1 LEASVDGNSWT
12 PMVAKSSNDTFLSRE
27 GLETSGGNINL
38 GYNSQ
43 PFSNTTYSIYK
54 PFVTYYPPDDVT
66 IKSVSALKQ
75 YSRTTGC
82 KVELRRLAANTWQ
95 KDLNKKEDFS
105 VNLFLSISSS
115 WTPGTKL
122 NCVVTNYNSISG
134 ELTFDA
140 TPGVSGTCKFC
151 IIVRSGDGT
160 GLISNT
166 IISTSFMVEAP
177 LLQFSLPSMTVQAD
191 SQAARS
197 LARCAYVAGAYTGSP
212 GVVYPFYP
220 EGSNTPLYLYFG
232 KVDNGGQRWMFQ
244 GQKTGSPF
252 VTQGIMPE
260 SGAQIT
266 ISGTPQ
272 NVRYDTYTGVVLTKL
287 FEGDFSVTIVTD
299 GNYLI
304 PSMAWREAVF
314 NPVETFSYRGTSG
327 SQNVWWVTFNA
338 PYGWTGSLSPALTT
352 TGLYWNSASGQN
364 ASWTTM
370 YLRYQRIGNSLTVNW
385 GSAVD
390 AINTQLLSATCTAG
404 HLVGC
409 SIASGGDGSFV
420 DIVGYTGTLY
430 EYVAPSSLSSLTFSG
445 TLQAK
450 LPLIGCTVTLG
461 GTSFV
466 AKRINLW
473 NVKVHLFDSEA
484 DATAAGT
491 TKPAILNCIVKSY
504 TSTSGVV
511 TFTAAPQTSGN
522 DMILVVFVD
531 APDGTTVAI
540 ANVTTV
546 SVVAYPYVV
555 ELLLD
560 AASYTGIGTTW
571 FDLSGNGNNGTLN
584 GHAYS
589 SLGGGSL
596 TFTTSQVVTGNISA
610 SIFSSG
616 ASVSVWFYRTSINSW
631 SGLFSN
637 CSLTTNGGCALLS
650 FWNMNTGGSGVTGAI
665 LQVNGPSNVLLDIG
679 THLNRWIYA
688 TVVFN
693 GVSTG
698 SAVKI
703 SVYNNGTLLSSSTN
717 LASTLS
723 TTTNYW
729 IGQQISGNSSF
740 FNGNIAQVI
749 VYKKALSDVEIA
761 ANYNATKSRFGL

>member
-1 LEASVDGNSWT
+1 
-12 PMVAKSSNDTFLSRE
+12 M
-27 GLETSGGNINL
+27 
-38 GYNSQ
+38 
-43 PFSNTTYSIYK
+43 
-54 PFVTYYPPDDVT
+54 
-66 IKSVSALKQ
+66 
-75 YSRTTGC
+75 
-82 KVELRRLAANTWQ
+82 
-95 KDLNKKEDFS
+95 
-105 VNLFLSISSS
+105 
-115 WTPGTKL
+115 
-122 NCVVTNYNSISG
+122 
-134 ELTFDA
+134 
-140 TPGVSGTCKFC
+140 
-151 IIVRSGDGT
+151 
-160 GLISNT
+160 ISNT
-166 IISTSFMVEAP
+166 LETPTFTVEAP
-177 LLQFSLPSMTVQAD
+177 LLQFSLPSMTIQAD

-327 SQNVWWVTFNA
+327 AQNVWWVTFNS
-338 PYGWTGSLSPALTT
+338 PYGWTGTLSPALTT
-352 TGLYWNSASGQN
+352 TGLYWNSWSGIN
-364 ASWTTM
+364 ASWATM

-430 EYVAPSSLSSLTFSG
+430 EYVAPSSLSNLTFSG

-450 LPLIGCTVTLG
+450 LPLVGCTVTLG

-466 AKRINLW
+466 AKRITLW
-473 NVKVHLFDSEA
+473 NVKVHLFDSAA

-491 TKPAILNCIVKSY
+491 TKPQIMNCIVKSY
-504 TSTSGVV
+504 MSGVV
-511 TFTAAPQTSGN
+511 TFTAAPQTFGN
-522 DMILVVFVD
+522 DRILVVFVD

-540 ANVTTV
+540 ADATGRVVNASAAQQLPVVSFKTTGSTVTTSGTYV
-546 SVVAYPYVV
+546 SSWGQA
-555 ELLLD
+555 
-560 AASYTGIGTTW
+560 
-571 FDLSGNGNNGTLN
+571 
-584 GHAYS
+584 
-589 SLGGGSL
+589 
-596 TFTTSQVVTGNISA
+596 
-610 SIFSSG
+610 SG
-616 ASVSVWFYRTSINSW
+616 ASTSNSVTMTPAVINGGTVAARAEVSLVQNVFGSFP
-631 SGLFSN
+631 GV
-637 CSLTTNGGCALLS
+637 LTTGNYCLVSSALLHFGGTDGTQS
-650 FWNMNTGGSGVTGAI
+650 VEYTMYILGRPAVSGSGEYSMYLGGYGTPATGVTAGSTAHFGRGP
-665 LQVNGPSNVLLDIG
+665 NGSMVCNTNWTNDLWNPGSGYAYPSTTGFEVWCLCKSPSYGG
-679 THLNRWIYA
+679 TETYRNNATPSGTQNTIATQRAAPRPSGGFQKTSYWRLGSGSSYA
-688 TVVFN
+688 T
-693 GVSTG
+693 TG
-698 SAVKI
+698 STYIGAF
-703 SVYNNGTLLSSSTN
+703 LLYDT
-717 LASTLS
+717 
-723 TTTNYW
+723 YH
-729 IGQQISGNSSF
+729 
-740 FNGNIAQVI
+740 
-749 VYKKALSDVEIA
+749 D
-761 ANYNATKSRFGL
+761 NATRETVMATLEIEFGLSAT